1 MDISVVIIVN
11 NHSILEIDDNSLATD
26 IRYRNA
32 LYMSLTRSFIS
43 SILIVNPNIIQEGY
57 VDKIKTLCQDL
68 DSYGASINIK
78 KPSEIVDES
87 DLYNLDKKEF
97 KSQHDIIEEC
107 IKELDIPKDKVS
119 KLLSVLVN
127 AEKIENG
134 TTDKEEIKSLIKLFN
149 GVI

>member
-1 MDISVVIIVN
+1 
-11 NHSILEIDDNSLATD
+11 
-26 IRYRNA
+26 
-32 LYMSLTRSFIS
+32 
-43 SILIVNPNIIQEGY
+43 
-57 VDKIKTLCQDL
+57 
-68 DSYGASINIK
+68 
-78 KPSEIVDES
+78 
-87 DLYNLDKKEF
+87 LYNLDKKEF

-134 TTDKEEIKSLIKLFN
+134 TTDKEEIKGLIKLFN